1 MGDLVQG
8 PWATQ
13 DGTVYINDVIQ
24 ILHDQLMAVTAYVT
38 QLELRIQALER
49 ERHKSNMSPDLP

>member
-38 QLELRIQALER
+38 QLELRIQSLER
-49 ERHKSNMSPDLP
+49 SRTTNQTTP